1 MAFTD
6 RLNQLVADRSQKE
19 EFSGVVLIQRGE
31 DTLFEA
37 AYGYANRSWKV
48 KNRVDTRFRISSPT
62 KMFTAVAVLQLI
74 DAGKLTLGAGVVK
87 CLGLDGTRIPREV
100 TVYHLLTMT
109 SGIADYFEESRDWEE
124 VWAEISREHPTYL
137 LRRNEDYLPLFV
149 AKAPIFPTGER
160 YQYSNASYVLLGL
173 TIERVT
179 GVSYFD
185 YIRRHIFAKA
195 GMSRSD
201 FLALDGVH
209 DEVADGYIPIT
220 DESENIVNWKKSTY
234 STTLDAAADGGA
246 TSTAGDLIQFSQALR
261 NGRLLSGEMTREML
275 TPKVA
280 ISDGWHG
287 GYGIFFTLDQDER
300 IVRWERFG
308 EDAGQSCRLYFYP
321 EVNLDVVVVGN
332 QSWCAGELA
341 PEIHDLILEALP

>member
-1 MAFTD
+1 MTFTD
-6 RLNQLVADRSQKE
+6 RLSQLVADRSHKE
-19 EFSGVVLIQRGE
+19 EFSGVVLIQRDT

-37 AYGYANRSWKV
+37 AYGFANRSWKV
-48 KNRVDTRFRISSPT
+48 KNRVDTRFRIASVT

-74 DAGKLTLGAGVVK
+74 DAGRLRLGTGVVE
-87 CLGLDGTRIPREV
+87 CLGLEGTRIPGEA

-109 SGIADYFEESRDWEE
+109 SGIGDHFEESRDWEE

-137 LRRNEDYLPLFV
+137 LRRHEDYLPLFV
-149 AKAPIFPTGER
+149 DMAPVFPVGER
-160 YQYSNASYVLLGL
+160 YQYNNAGYILLGL
-173 TIERVT
+173 IIERVT

-185 YIRRHIFAKA
+185 YVRQHIFAKA

-220 DESENIVNWKKSTY
+220 DESENIVDWKKGTY
-234 STTLDAAADGGA
+234 AAKLDAAADGGA
-246 TSTAGDLIQFSQALR
+246 TSTAGDLVQFSQALR
-261 NGRLLSGEMTREML
+261 NGRLLSGEMTQEML

-280 ISDGWHG
+280 ISDGWQC
-287 GYGIFFTLDQDER
+287 GYGIYFTLDQDKR
-300 IVRWERFG
+300 IVRWVRFG
-308 EDAGQSCRLYFYP
+308 EDAGESCRLYSYP
-321 EVNLDVVVVGN
+321 KMNLDVVVVGN

-341 PEIHDLILEALP
+341 TEIHDLILEQLP